1 MSVADKLKAIN
12 ATIKAAMA
20 DADKLAKDAVAEVA
34 KSVFDAHPKVKSFTL
49 VGYTPSFNDGDP
61 CTFGF
66 ETSAHSINGYGNPS
80 CGEDFGKQEGDKPED
95 ADWDDGRRYDAAKRE
110 VVQHAEP
117 GWAAAANKS
126 IREAFGL
133 FTEDQIERLF
143 GSNFRLDC
151 SIQSDGG
158 VKVEKEEYDCGY

>member
-20 DADKLAKDAVAEVA
+20 DADKLAKDAVSEVA
-34 KSVFDAHPKVKSFTL
+34 KSVFDAHPKVKSFSI

-61 CTFGF
+61 CTFRF
-66 ETSAHSINGYGNPS
+66 SAEARTINGYANPDW
-80 CGEDFGKQEGDKPED
+80 ERDHEPFVGDKPED
-95 ADWDDGRRYDAAKRE
+95 ADWDDGRKYDADKRK

-126 IREAFGL
+126 IRVAFGL

-143 GSNFRLDC
+143 GSNFRLVC